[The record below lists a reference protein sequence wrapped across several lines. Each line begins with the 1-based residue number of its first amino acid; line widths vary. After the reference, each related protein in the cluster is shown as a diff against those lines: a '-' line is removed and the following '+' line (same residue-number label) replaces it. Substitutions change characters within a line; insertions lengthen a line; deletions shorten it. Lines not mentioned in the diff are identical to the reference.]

1 MSEYFGKYR
10 GVPVYKV
17 SFEEFFN
24 MESSERRNPQ
34 KIWMINEDKKVIR
47 NGQVFG
53 VVNEKTKRLDEVKPL
68 DYKSVYARQ
77 IDEFG
82 RKERERIIS
91 ERKAVEAMATEGAQK
106 LKTVVRESEAKVA
119 EVVTNGEVRLNAL
132 AEEGARKAR
141 KVRQQVKKEE
151 GEA

>member
-10 GVPVYKV
+10 GVPVYRV
-17 SFEEFFN
+17 SLEEFFN
-24 MESSERRNPQ
+24 MESTERRNAQ
-34 KIWMINEDKKVIR
+34 KIWMIDEDKKVIR

-53 VVNEKTKRLDEVKPL
+53 MINEKTRRLDEVKPL
-68 DYKSVYARQ
+68 DYKSVYAKQ

-119 EVVTNGEVRLNAL
+119 EVTTNGEARLNAL
-132 AEEGARKAR
+132 AAEGVRKTR
-141 KVRQQVKKEE
+141 KVRKQIE

>member
-10 GVPVYKV
+10 GVPVYRV
-17 SFEEFFN
+17 SFEEFFS
-24 MESSERRNPQ
+24 MENSERRNAQ
-34 KIWMINEDKKVIR
+34 KIWMINEDKRAIR

-53 VVNEKTKRLDEVKPL
+53 VVNEQTRRLDEVKPL
-68 DYKSVYARQ
+68 DYKSVYAKQ

-82 RKERERIIS
+82 RRERERIIS

-119 EVVTNGEVRLNAL
+119 EVVTDGEARLNAL
-132 AEEGARKAR
+132 AAEGVRKTR
-141 KVRQQVKKEE
+141 KVRKQIER
-151 GEA
+151 EA

>member
-10 GVPVYKV
+10 GVPVYRV
-17 SFEEFFN
+17 SFEEFFS
-24 MESSERRNPQ
+24 MENSERRNAQ
-34 KIWMINEDKKVIR
+34 KIWMINEDKRAIR

-53 VVNEKTKRLDEVKPL
+53 VVNEQTRRLDEIKPL
-68 DYKSVYARQ
+68 DYKSVYAKQ

-91 ERKAVEAMATEGAQK
+91 ERKAVEAMAAEGAQK

-119 EVVTNGEVRLNAL
+119 EVATDGEARLNAL
-132 AEEGARKAR
+132 AAEGVRKTRKAKA
-141 KVRQQVKKEE
+141 KVE
-151 GEA
+151 GV

>member
-10 GVPVYKV
+10 GVSVYRV
-17 SFEEFFN
+17 SLEEFFN
-24 MESSERRNPQ
+24 MESTERRNAQ
-34 KIWMINEDKKVIR
+34 KIWMIDEDKKVIR

-53 VVNEKTKRLDEVKPL
+53 VINEKTRRLDEVKPL
-68 DYKSVYARQ
+68 DYKSVYAKQ

-119 EVVTNGEVRLNAL
+119 EVATNGEARLNAL
-132 AEEGARKAR
+132 AAEGVRKTR
-141 KVRQQVKKEE
+141 KVRKQTE